1 MMNVD
6 QITTRLSM
14 MDDKALETF
23 ATMHKNDPYLF
34 PLAYSESTR
43 RQHTRMAKRAQ
54 QAMPQPKV
62 TDAAI
67 AQMRPAPEPDM
78 SQMAA
83 AGIPQLAA
91 RNIETLAD
99 GGIAGFAE
107 GSKKPI
113 FNVDKYLE
121 DPRVQRFLDYINMY
135 EGSPQPNQMVG
146 YYQFDDL
153 SQHPNKRVKFNKR
166 GDKSTAAGAY
176 QLINRT
182 WQDQAKK
189 QGLTDFSLENQKRAA
204 VGVLKETGAL
214 DALMKGDVEKAKQ
227 RAARAWAS
235 IPGSTIG
242 AATGQSAK
250 FNPRAEQVLADIAP
264 PTRTAEAVKP
274 EAPRAKKRE
283 QTAGLSPELAKR
295 VTSMLPIA
303 SAQAADEVPQNRR
316 AAQPD
321 FLDKLKQAAP
331 PFVGGQGQ
339 LVSEVFGKGK
349 ASAPAALQ
357 TEPEK
362 GIAGLSKR
370 DKFVDPLAKQR
381 EQLSKEFTLPSGREI
396 GSAAAATGDYLYN
409 LLPFAAGEAGYAAG
423 RMFGVPEES
432 ARKVPEFFAG
442 FTDPLSRFFKT
453 KGTAEDQAAL
463 TRKIENFVGENIHK
477 GAEWIAE
484 NSAKYTGAPISV
496 RDAENLMNISALALG
511 AKGKGKGKAEP
522 APAVG
527 AAEAKTRIADAE
539 AAAATAAENAKTAAL
554 PRLEAPK
561 PEVTPSRTLELQRRL
576 FGEERAPQFTP
587 DPTAQK
593 FGVEA
598 VLARKRAQQAADV
611 RKAQEAA
618 TVAERKAAEVKALE
632 EGRIGEMAAVPR
644 TTTPAAPFV
653 RPRTAM
659 AAVAGGR
666 EPIPESYDDIVKT
679 EALGSQDAG
688 IPLSPYSAASLA
700 SAVTPEEKVSAPT
713 TEQKKA
719 FGLDNE
725 DLLMLGLGMLA
736 SPGGQAGSDLSQLF
750 SNLGR
755 SGMGA
760 VAAKREREK
769 LAEEKDYKNIMKQ
782 YYGKLTEMYGR
793 PEAEERQIARI
804 MQENPGISYEDAVQR
819 LYAAKFASRG
829 EYGLEAARLRNPFA
843 ALMDQGLM
851 GTGGNL
857 TSEGQSVFAKYFP
870 KG

>member
-14 MDDKALETF
+14 MDDAALQKF
-23 ATMHKNDPYLF
+23 AAMNKNDPYLL
-34 PLAYSESTR
+34 PLAISESNR
-43 RQHTRMAKRAQ
+43 RQRVRMAGQAQ
-54 QAMPQPKV
+54 QAQPQPPIA
-62 TDAAI
+62 DAAI

-91 RNIETLAD
+91 RNIETMAD
-99 GGIAGFAE
+99 GGIAGYATGGVTKEERETYRSYAIEKARQLGLDPKFVDAIFQTESGYNPNARSKTGPVGIGQLTRRTARALGLDPYERRDPYKNMDAAMSHMKDLFRKYKDPAKVAIAYNQGE
-107 GSKKPI
+107 GVLNEHLKQNRGQIVPERLHE
-113 FNVDKYLE
+113 NVRTANKQEPVNYL
-121 DPRVQRFLDYINMY
+121 
-135 EGSPQPNQMVG
+135 
-146 YYQFDDL
+146 
-153 SQHPNKRVKFNKR
+153 NKISSYA
-166 GDKSTAAGAY
+166 GLPSLTAA
-176 QLINRT
+176 
-182 WQDQAKK
+182 
-189 QGLTDFSLENQKRAA
+189 
-204 VGVLKETGAL
+204 
-214 DALMKGDVEKAKQ
+214 
-227 RAARAWAS
+227 
-235 IPGSTIG
+235 
-242 AATGQSAK
+242 
-250 FNPRAEQVLADIAP
+250 AP
-264 PTRTAEAVKP
+264 TKP
-274 EAPRAKKRE
+274 KPKPKRE
-283 QTAGLSPELAKR
+283 EFVGLSPEIAKQI
-295 VTSMLPIA
+295 TEALPMA
-303 SAQAADEVPQNRR
+303 SAQAGELPRTVDGYTRSADGRTISGPVTTAQASSKAPQ
-316 AAQPD
+316 
-321 FLDKLKQAAP
+321 AP
-331 PFVGGQGQ
+331 V
-339 LVSEVFGKGK
+339 E
-349 ASAPAALQ
+349 
-357 TEPEK
+357 T
-362 GIAGLSKR
+362 GIANLPKR

-381 EQLSKEFTLPSGREI
+381 EQLAKEFTLPSGREV

-463 TRKIENFVGENIHK
+463 TRKIEKFVGENIHK

-484 NSAKYTGAPISV
+484 NSEKYTGAPISV

-522 APAVG
+522 APTVG

-539 AAAATAAENAKTAAL
+539 AAAATAAENAKTAAA

-561 PEVTPSRTLELQRRL
+561 PEVTPSRAFELQRQI

-587 DPTAQK
+587 DPAAQK

-598 VLARKRAQQAADV
+598 MLARKRAQQAADV

-632 EGRIGEMAAVPR
+632 EGRIAEMSAVPR

-666 EPIPESYDDIVKT
+666 EPIPESYDDIVR
-679 EALGSQDAG
+679 AADLGSQDAG
-688 IPLSPYSAASLA
+688 IPL
-700 SAVTPEEKVSAPT
+700 TPPSGATPFSTPTSEEKAPAPT
-713 TEQKKA
+713 AAQKKA

-736 SPGGQAGSDLSQLF
+736 SPGGQAGGELSQLF
-750 SNLGR
+750 SNFGR
-755 SGMGA
+755 SGLNT

-793 PEAEERQIARI
+793 PELIERHIAEIRKA
-804 MQENPGISYEDAVQR
+804 NPGISYEEAMER
-819 LYAAKFASRG
+819 AYAAQYGSRM
-829 EYGLEAARLRNPFA
+829 ETEMEKARLRAAGPFA
-843 ALMDQGLM
+843 GLMDNGLM
-851 GTGGNL
+851 GPGGDL
-857 TSEGQSVFAKYFP
+857 TSEGRSVFAKYFP
-870 KG
+870 KV

>member
-146 YYQFDDL
+146 YRRFDDL
-153 SQHPNKRVKFNKR
+153 SQHPNKRVKFNER

-264 PTRTAEAVKP
+264 PTKTAEAGKP
-274 EAPRAKKRE
+274 EAPRTKDNLR
-283 QTAGLSPELAKR
+283 
-295 VTSMLPIA
+295 
-303 SAQAADEVPQNRR
+303 
-316 AAQPD
+316 
-321 FLDKLKQAAP
+321 KQAEAARRREIVEALPLGAAIAGDEAP
-331 PFVGGQGQ
+331 RRG
-339 LVSEVFGKGK
+339 
-349 ASAPAALQ
+349 APA
-357 TEPEK
+357 
-362 GIAGLSKR
+362 
-370 DKFVDPLAKQR
+370 V
-381 EQLSKEFTLPSGREI
+381 TLPSTRDVGMRGLPLTPPSARRVGPAPVSEETMVDPMGGVISAPSTATGTIAGRSPQA
-396 GSAAAATGDYLYN
+396 GAAAATADYFAN
-409 LLPFAAGEAGYAAG
+409 LLPFAAGEIAYGGARMATIPEETALGARAAAKDFMDPFG
-423 RMFGVPEES
+423 RMFGLTQEPGYREAPTTQLTEFVSKNLDKSAEWLSKNAPSGTLSVNDASNIQNLLLLGLGRGRGKPKEEVGLPGIS
-432 ARKVPEFFAG
+432 ARQK
-442 FTDPLSRFFKT
+442 
-453 KGTAEDQAAL
+453 
-463 TRKIENFVGENIHK
+463 
-477 GAEWIAE
+477 
-484 NSAKYTGAPISV
+484 
-496 RDAENLMNISALALG
+496 
-511 AKGKGKGKAEP
+511 
-522 APAVG
+522 
-527 AAEAKTRIADAE
+527 AAEAE
-539 AAAATAAENAKTAAL
+539 AAAAAERAQTAAL

-561 PEVTPSRTLELQRRL
+561 SEVKPG
-576 FGEERAPQFTP
+576 FPV
-587 DPTAQK
+587 
-593 FGVEA
+593 GVEPQKGQVFPLSPEA
-598 VLARKRAQQAADV
+598 AAFGAEATSRRKLGEQAKDV
-611 RKAQEAA
+611 RKAEEAAKAAAERAEAVRAEEAARAADQAGRAQVGAAAKAAIPSARNIPRAAAATNQAETPEAA
-618 TVAERKAAEVKALE
+618 TTPPAFVDRRPPSAFEYRPYGEEAPPMPKPAEEKAPSPVAE
-632 EGRIGEMAAVPR
+632 
-644 TTTPAAPFV
+644 
-653 RPRTAM
+653 
-659 AAVAGGR
+659 
-666 EPIPESYDDIVKT
+666 
-679 EALGSQDAG
+679 
-688 IPLSPYSAASLA
+688 
-700 SAVTPEEKVSAPT
+700 
-713 TEQKKA
+713 KKA

>member
-1 MMNVD
+1 
-6 QITTRLSM
+6 
-14 MDDKALETF
+14 MDDAALQKF
-23 ATMHKNDPYLF
+23 AAMHKNDPYLL
-34 PLAYSESTR
+34 PLALSENNR
-43 RQHTRMAKRAQ
+43 RQRVRMAGRAQ
-54 QAMPQPKV
+54 QAQAQPPV
-62 TDAAI
+62 ADAAI
-67 AQMRPAPEPDM
+67 AQMQPAPAPVPAPAP
-78 SQMAA
+78 QMAA

-99 GGIAGFAE
+99 GGIAGYAE
-107 GSKKPI
+107 GSKKPV
-113 FNVDKYLE
+113 FSADKYLE
-121 DPRVQRFLDYINMY
+121 DPRVQRFLDYINLY
-135 EGSPQPNQMVG
+135 EGSPAENQTVG
-146 YYQFDDL
+146 YHRFDDM
-153 SQHPNKRVKFNKR
+153 SKHPNRRVKFNKR

-176 QLINRT
+176 QIINRT

-189 QGLTDFSLENQKRAA
+189 QGLEDFSLENQKRAA
-204 VGVLKETGAL
+204 VGILKETGAL

-242 AATGQSAK
+242 ESTGQRAK

-264 PTRTAEAVKP
+264 TKVAETKKP
-274 EAPRAKKRE
+274 AAPKRE
-283 QTAGLSPELAKR
+283 QTVGLSPDLAR
-295 VTSMLPIA
+295 QVTSMLPFA
-303 SAQAADEVPQNRR
+303 SAQAGEVPR
-316 AAQPD
+316 APTEYTRSADGRTISGPISTERYE
-321 FLDKLKQAAP
+321 
-331 PFVGGQGQ
+331 GQR
-339 LVSEVFGKGK
+339 F
-349 ASAPAALQ
+349 PR
-357 TEPEK
+357 TEPET

-370 DKFVDPLAKQR
+370 NKFVDPLAKQR

-463 TRKIENFVGENIHK
+463 TRKIEKFVGENVHK

-484 NSAKYTGAPISV
+484 NSEKYTGAPISV

-539 AAAATAAENAKTAAL
+539 AAAATAAENAKTAAA

-561 PEVTPSRTLELQRRL
+561 PEVTPSRAFELQRQL

-587 DPTAQK
+587 DPAAQK

-618 TVAERKAAEVKALE
+618 TIAERKAAEIKALE
-632 EGRIGEMAAVPR
+632 EGRIGEMTAVPR
-644 TTTPAAPFV
+644 TTTSAAPFV

-666 EPIPESYDDIVKT
+666 EPIPESYDDIVKA

-700 SAVTPEEKVSAPT
+700 SAATPEEKVSAPT

-736 SPGGQAGSDLSQLF
+736 SPGGQPGGELSQLF
-750 SNLGR
+750 SNFGR
-755 SGMGA
+755 SGLA
-760 VAAKREREK
+760 TVAAKREREK
-769 LAEEKDYKNIMKQ
+769 LAQEKSFKDIMAEYYTGLTKNLTRPDATERLIQNVMKE
-782 YYGKLTEMYGR
+782 YNVDRL
-793 PEAEERQIARI
+793 EAMKRIADAQFSAKAISAEDVARI
-804 MQENPGISYEDAVQR
+804 RSDPFGLFGGGGGGGGASNPMIESLVNK
-819 LYAAKFASRG
+819 YAG
-829 EYGLEAARLRNPFA
+829 
-843 ALMDQGLM
+843 
-851 GTGGNL
+851 
-857 TSEGQSVFAKYFP
+857 
-870 KG
+870 